1 MAYRSSDEIIKRMIF
16 RKLYNRMSDK
26 GRLAVFISTIAACV
40 VGLVVL
46 TVGCIMMK
54 NSNDLRVPMM
64 IAVIGF
70 VLAGL
75 GIFFGS
81 FVSDAAHYRSRSG
94 VYGDAFAERSID
106 PSTAEGIA
114 MAKDMNK
121 QKASQ
126 FTIEKYIILPHPHS
140 IKLGLFLGILKSSS
154 LAIFQLK
161 S

>member
-26 GRLAVFISTIAACV
+26 GRLAVFISTVAACV

-81 FVSDAAHYRSRSG
+81 FVSDAANYRSRSG

-121 QKASQ
+121 QKDLDR
-126 FTIEKYIILPHPHS
+126 KMGIISTVVPVSTVVLAVL
-140 IKLGLFLGILKSSS
+140 IIALVFIL
-154 LAIFQLK
+154 
-161 S
+161 

>member
-94 VYGDAFAERSID
+94 VYGDAFVERSID
-106 PSTAEGIA
+106 PSTTEGIA
-114 MAKDMNK
+114 MAKNMNK
-121 QKASQ
+121 QQNLDRKMGIIS
-126 FTIEKYIILPHPHS
+126 TIVPVSTVVLAVLIIALV
-140 IKLGLFLGILKSSS
+140 FIL
-154 LAIFQLK
+154 
-161 S
+161 

>member
-1 MAYRSSDEIIKRMIF
+1 MGYRSSDEIIKRMIF

-26 GRLAVFISTIAACV
+26 GRLAVFISTVAACV
-40 VGLVVL
+40 IGLVVL

-75 GIFFGS
+75 GIFFSS
-81 FVSDAAHYRSRSG
+81 FVSDAANYRSRSG

-121 QKASQ
+121 QKNLD
-126 FTIEKYIILPHPHS
+126 K
-140 IKLGLFLGILKSSS
+140 KMGLISTVVPVSTVVLVIVSVTL
-154 LAIFQLK
+154 IFVL
-161 S
+161 

>member
-54 NSNDLRVPMM
+54 NSNDLRVPML

-81 FVSDAAHYRSRSG
+81 FVSDAANYRSRSG
-94 VYGDAFAERSID
+94 VYGDAFVERSID

-121 QKASQ
+121 QKNLD
-126 FTIEKYIILPHPHS
+126 KKMGIISTVVPVSTVVLV
-140 IKLGLFLGILKSSS
+140 ILIVT
-154 LAIFQLK
+154 LIFVL
-161 S
+161 

>member
-1 MAYRSSDEIIKRMIF
+1 MGYRSSDEIIKRMIF

-26 GRLAVFISTIAACV
+26 GRLAVFISTVAACV

-121 QKASQ
+121 QKNLD
-126 FTIEKYIILPHPHS
+126 K
-140 IKLGLFLGILKSSS
+140 KMGLISTVVPVSTVV
-154 LAIFQLK
+154 LAILIVTLIFVL
-161 S
+161 

>member
-1 MAYRSSDEIIKRMIF
+1 MGYRSSDEIIKRMIF

-94 VYGDAFAERSID
+94 VYGDAFVERSID
-106 PSTAEGIA
+106 PSTTEGIA

-121 QKASQ
+121 QKNLD
-126 FTIEKYIILPHPHS
+126 K
-140 IKLGLFLGILKSSS
+140 KMGLISTVVPVSTVV
-154 LAIFQLK
+154 LAILIVTLVFVL
-161 S
+161 